1 MAAGGRRIFWVAL
14 ALLQIS
20 SLSFAQ
26 PAPSPQDRAGAE
38 RGVSWD
44 QGHDAKWHL
53 DQHKKMANAIAAVR
67 PHRAGLVD
75 AYVLAVGLDADP
87 VFTREA
93 SEASKVLTRR
103 YDAAGRGLLLATGSA
118 THASG
123 SPTNIALGLA
133 ALAQQ
138 MDKAEDVLILFATAH
153 GAPGVGVVHKESDKA
168 YGMMAPQRLAMLL
181 DELGI
186 KRRLII
192 ISACFSGQFVG
203 SLATS
208 DTIVITAADDDRTSF
223 GCAPGNDWTFFGDA
237 LINNAMRQG
246 KGLDEAVAEAFAL
259 INEWEFARGLTSSKP
274 RLFIGDGARSWL
286 TKLEARSPKGS
297 TPKVGRPAIE
307 DEPAPPTKP

>member
-1 MAAGGRRIFWVAL
+1 MKAGGLSLCWAFVLLCVPMAA
-14 ALLQIS
+14 
-20 SLSFAQ
+20 LSQ
-26 PAPSPQDRAGAE
+26 PDPQNRTGAE

-44 QGHDAKWHL
+44 QGHDAAWHL
-53 DQHKKMANAIAAVR
+53 DQHKKVASAIAAIR
-67 PHRAGLVD
+67 PHRAGIVD

-93 SEASKVLTRR
+93 SEASKVLARR

-118 THASG
+118 SQPSG
-123 SPTNIALGLA
+123 SPSNIALGLA

-153 GAPGVGVVHKESDKA
+153 GAPGVGVVHKESDKS

-186 KRRLII
+186 KRRMII

-203 SLATS
+203 SLATT

-237 LINNAMRQG
+237 LINSAMRQD
-246 KGLDEAVAEAFAL
+246 KGLESATAEAFAL

-274 RLFIGDGARSWL
+274 RLFIGDAARGWL
-286 TKLEARSPKGS
+286 TKLEVRTPKGS

-307 DEPAPPTKP
+307 PVVEEEPQKP